1 MLRGASSL
9 AGALVLWAS
18 ISFAQA
24 PDDGYRV
31 FRPDGAGPHPA
42 VALVSGCSGFAPVGA
57 RKFYERVAEK
67 LQGQGYVVVF
77 VDYVGRRGLQNCARP
92 PMVTQ
97 EDAAK
102 DLVTAVTWLRSQQSV
117 DRARISALGW
127 SYGGGAVL
135 MALADPTVEQLGLSR
150 AIVYYPIC
158 LAVRPW
164 KVATPVLM
172 LFAGDDEVAPSRACE
187 AAVEKNATPNV
198 VKTVTYQGA
207 LHAFD
212 VFEIPEG
219 TRGPGGA
226 MGYNAQAAAAAWEEV
241 QRFLLHGDQWHRRQ
255 RGGG

>member
-1 MLRGASSL
+1 M
-9 AGALVLWAS
+9 
-18 ISFAQA
+18 SFAQA

-67 LQGQGYVVVF
+67 LQGQGYIVLF
-77 VDYVGRRGLQNCARP
+77 VDYVGRRGLQNCARA

-102 DLVTAVTWLRSQQSV
+102 DLVTAVIWLRSQQSV

-135 MALADPTVEQLGLSR
+135 MALADDTAEQPGLSR

-158 LAVRPW
+158 QAVRPW

-172 LFAGDDEVAPSRACE
+172 LFAGDDEVAPSRACQ
-187 AAVEKNATPNV
+187 AAVEKNATPDV

-212 VFEIPEG
+212 VSEIPEG

-226 MGYNAQAAAAAWEEV
+226 MGYNAQAAAAAWDEV
-241 QRFLLHGDQWHRRQ
+241 QRFLKFGRQ

>member
-1 MLRGASSL
+1 MLRGSSNL
-9 AGALVLWAS
+9 VGVLVLWAS
-18 ISFAQA
+18 MSFAQA

-67 LQGQGYVVVF
+67 LQGQGYVVLF
-77 VDYVGRRGLQNCARP
+77 VDYVGRRGLQNCARA

-102 DLVTAVTWLRSQQSV
+102 DLVAAVTWLRSQQSV

-127 SYGGGAVL
+127 AYGGGAML
-135 MALADPTVEQLGLSR
+135 MALADRTAERLGLSR

-158 LAVRPW
+158 RAVRPW

-172 LFAGDDEVAPSRACE
+172 LFAGDDEMAPSRACQ
-187 AAVEKNATPNV
+187 AALEKNATPDV
-198 VKTVTYQGA
+198 VKAVTYQGA

-212 VFEIPEG
+212 VSEIPEG

-241 QRFLLHGDQWHRRQ
+241 QRFLKFAKDD
-255 RGGG
+255 